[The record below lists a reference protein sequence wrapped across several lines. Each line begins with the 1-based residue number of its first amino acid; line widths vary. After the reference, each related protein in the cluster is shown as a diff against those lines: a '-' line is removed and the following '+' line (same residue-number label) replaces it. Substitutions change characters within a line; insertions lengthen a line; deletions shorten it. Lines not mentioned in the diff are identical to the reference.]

1 MKWRRGLALWAIIAI
16 AVTSLTGCV
25 PHACATA
32 AQFPPGVW
40 LDPSP
45 WLAAHPGSALTACL
59 DGNCKKADAATTS
72 IVQLTVPYRSPA
84 PETGK
89 ATYVLTITSRGSVPL
104 KVLTRVTLHESH
116 VTGPCG
122 TQTWWQADARLD
134 HAGHLSI
141 WHHAPGPFAPQVPPT
156 VTSTPTATN

>member
-16 AVTSLTGCV
+16 AVTSSTGCV

-59 DGNCKKADAATTS
+59 DGNCKKADAATTA
-72 IVQLTVPYRSPA
+72 ILQLTVPYRSPA
-84 PETGK
+84 PESD
-89 ATYVLTITSRGSVPL
+89 IR
-104 KVLTRVTLHESH
+104 SH
-116 VTGPCG
+116 YHL
-122 TQTWWQADARLD
+122 ARL
-134 HAGHLSI
+134 
-141 WHHAPGPFAPQVPPT
+141 GPTEGSDTRHPA
-156 VTSTPTATN
+156 